1 MGNVWAT
8 LFFVL
13 LALAAISSTI
23 SMHEAVTSYFVEKRG
38 MSRKHGA
45 RLVTLIALVL
55 ATAASMSLG
64 DWSKYTLAG
73 MNFFSLLDNFTSIVM
88 LPLLGILTAVFVGW
102 LWKKEDM
109 RAELTAEGGIDK
121 KSYPI
126 IRFLLRWVCPVLVSV
141 VFVFGI
147 IDFVKK
153 QTAQPAEVVTE
164 EVAPETINRDT
175 LRLRIKDLDIRE
187 ISADKHD
194 FKPMKLTPI
203 SVKQDNNNNNN

>member
-1 MGNVWAT
+1 
-8 LFFVL
+8 
-13 LALAAISSTI
+13 
-23 SMHEAVTSYFVEKRG
+23 
-38 MSRKHGA
+38 
-45 RLVTLIALVL
+45 
-55 ATAASMSLG
+55 
-64 DWSKYTLAG
+64 
-73 MNFFSLLDNFTSIVM
+73 M

-102 LWKKEDM
+102 VWKKEAM
-109 RAELTAEGGIDK
+109 RAELTAEGGIDR

-175 LRLRIKDLDIRE
+175 LRLRIKNLDIKQ
-187 ISADKHD
+187 INADKHS
-194 FKPMKLTPI
+194 FKPVTLTP
-203 SVKQDNNNNNN
+203 KTEKELNTNN